1 MSNVLDY
8 FTDHKTI
15 RQGFRLLL
23 LLEFEEEEA
32 RMLPS
37 LKDCKGEDLS
47 HPCLVVRRRFLV
59 Q

>member
-8 FTDHKTI
+8 FMDHKAI
-15 RQGFRLLL
+15 RQGCRLLL
-23 LLEFEEEEA
+23 LLEFEDEEA

-37 LKDCKGEDLS
+37 LKVCKGEDLS
-47 HPCLVVRRRFLV
+47 HPCLVLRRFLV